1 MKDFLRS
8 LNNVVSPSI
17 SSQANAL
24 KIRLISQFAL
34 LRKPQQPQ
42 PQPSM
47 AKLLDAKSVFKSDV
61 KIQGQLHCNENL
73 VIDGLYQGHITAQ
86 NNTVAVGS
94 SGQVSADI
102 IAKKVIVEGEVIGD
116 ISAEDKVVLTA
127 SGTVTGNIKA
137 AVVDLENGARF
148 KGIIEMDP
156 QLANIIDEQL
166 DLESKAIAIEPN

>member
-1 MKDFLRS
+1 MNAMKDFFKS
-8 LNNVVSPSI
+8 FKKVVSSLI
-17 SSQANAL
+17 SSLKSQAE
-24 KIRLISQFAL
+24 L
-34 LRKPQQPQ
+34 LRQSQPPQTK
-42 PQPSM
+42 PSM
-47 AKLLDAKSVFKSDV
+47 AALLDAKSVFKSDV
-61 KIQGQLHCNENL
+61 KIQGQLHSNENL

-94 SGQVSADI
+94 SGQVSANI

-127 SGTVTGNIKA
+127 SGTVIGNIKA

-156 QLANIIDEQL
+156 PPAEVINEHL
-166 DLESKAIAIEPN
+166 DPEPKAIAMEPS

>member
-1 MKDFLRS
+1 MS
-8 LNNVVSPSI
+8 
-17 SSQANAL
+17 A
-24 KIRLISQFAL
+24 
-34 LRKPQQPQ
+34 
-42 PQPSM
+42 
-47 AKLLDAKSVFKSDV
+47 LLDAKSVFKSDV
-61 KIQGQLHCNENL
+61 RIQGQLHSNENL

-94 SGQVSADI
+94 SGQVSANI

-156 QLANIIDEQL
+156 PPAEVINEQL
-166 DLESKAIAIEPN
+166 DPEPKAIAMEPS